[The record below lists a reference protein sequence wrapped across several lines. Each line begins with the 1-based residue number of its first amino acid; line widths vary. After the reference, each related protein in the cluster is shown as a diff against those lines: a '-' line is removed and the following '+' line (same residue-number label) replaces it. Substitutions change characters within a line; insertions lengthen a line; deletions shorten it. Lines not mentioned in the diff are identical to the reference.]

1 MLCAVLPAFH
11 SFTGCDYT
19 PAFSRKGK
27 KRPLAILEKDQ
38 RYQKVFAELGGEA
51 RNETVV
57 QAIEDFTCLLYGA
70 KKPMALNK
78 YRHRVFEIA
87 YAPKDPAKP
96 FAKMKGVEA
105 SSLPPCEAEVR
116 QQIERTAFVAK
127 YWHDAHLNSVTKIPS
142 KGWELIDDTSFCVV

>member
-1 MLCAVLPAFH
+1 
-11 SFTGCDYT
+11 
-19 PAFSRKGK
+19 
-27 KRPLAILEKDQ
+27 
-38 RYQKVFAELGGEA
+38 
-51 RNETVV
+51 V

-96 FAKMKGVEA
+96 FAKMKGVDA

-142 KGWELIDDTSFCVV
+142 KGWELIDGTYRFVWFEGDQLPDDVIPEKQKEDDENSDGDDENEQIDESALLEDDDDLDDIDDSDDTA

>member
-1 MLCAVLPAFH
+1 M
-11 SFTGCDYT
+11 
-19 PAFSRKGK
+19 
-27 KRPLAILEKDQ
+27 
-38 RYQKVFAELGGEA
+38 
-51 RNETVV
+51 

-96 FAKMKGVEA
+96 FAKMKGVDA

-142 KGWELIDDTSFCVV
+142 KGWELIDGTYRFVWFEGDQLPDDVIPEKQKEDDENSDGDDENEQIDESALLEDDDDLDDIDDSDDTA

>member
-1 MLCAVLPAFH
+1 
-11 SFTGCDYT
+11 
-19 PAFSRKGK
+19 
-27 KRPLAILEKDQ
+27 
-38 RYQKVFAELGGEA
+38 
-51 RNETVV
+51 V

-96 FAKMKGVEA
+96 FAKMKGVDA

-142 KGWELIDDTSFCVV
+142 KGWELIDGTYRFVWFEGDQLPDDVIPEKQKEDDENSDGDDENEQIDESALLEDEDDLDDIDDSDDTA